1 MLMKTSRFAVK
12 PASSARSVS
21 TSAPRLPIRMP
32 GRAVWMFSTTLSPVR
47 SITTC
52 EMPAW

>member
-1 MLMKTSRFAVK
+1 MLTKISLFAESF
-12 PASSARSVS
+12 PSSARSVS

-32 GRAVWMFSTTLSPVR
+32 GRAVWMFTTTFSPVR
-47 SITTC
+47 SITTF